1 LHLPAC
7 LHRVQAAG
15 AAVDHRLDREISTDV
30 VSETLA
36 GPVGFDSLT
45 FVTQSLAMGPWD
57 WEVEVLLETM
67 LETAEQ
73 QIPPG
78 WAIHRA
84 SQRCSD
90 TRRG

>member
-1 LHLPAC
+1 MEVVPETF
-7 LHRVQAAG
+7 V
-15 AAVDHRLDREISTDV
+15 RL
-30 VSETLA
+30 
-36 GPVGFDSLT
+36 VGFDSLT

-67 LETAEQ
+67 LEAAEQ